1 VECSGA
7 VRVLQKMMEQSVERE
22 VAEQEQSG
30 RYRNRF
36 EHRAALLPLTLHLHA
51 LVAAVIL

>member
-1 VECSGA
+1 
-7 VRVLQKMMEQSVERE
+7 VLQKMMEQSVERE